1 MLAGQYYANPL
12 YRERKKGRKMKER
25 YNFSKQSFFSPAFK
39 TPNKQIFM
47 ITDGKPTCLKEA
59 NGYYKNSFGL
69 DRKVVNKTLNLA
81 AAARRV
87 KIPITTF
94 MITSDPYLQKFVEEF
109 TEVNQGKAYYS
120 GLKGLGHL
128 VFEDYKKNRRKSL

>member
-1 MLAGQYYANPL
+1 MEVAGSPQ
-12 YRERKKGRKMKER
+12 KWGRWGR
-25 YNFSKQSFFSPAFK
+25 GSSGF
-39 TPNKQIFM
+39 
-47 ITDGKPTCLKEA
+47 
-59 NGYYKNSFGL
+59 
-69 DRKVVNKTLNLA
+69 